1 MSNTKLSNDALL
13 LRINDLRTKI
23 VNEDIQKIAKNNSE
37 IEETFENYERLIWID
52 EGGVQAD
59 GTPRGVIK
67 KYQDAMYKYRE
78 KNI

>member
-1 MSNTKLSNDALL
+1 MTES
-13 LRINDLRTKI
+13 
-23 VNEDIQKIAKNNSE
+23 
-37 IEETFENYERLIWID
+37 ETFKNYERLIWID

-67 KYQDAMYKYRE
+67 KYQDAMYKYCE

>member
-1 MSNTKLSNDALL
+1 MYS
-13 LRINDLRTKI
+13 RPI
-23 VNEDIQKIAKNNSE
+23 VPSDFTVP
-37 IEETFENYERLIWID
+37 ETFENYERLIWID

-67 KYQDAMYKYRE
+67 KYQGAMYKYRE

>member
-1 MSNTKLSNDALL
+1 MPLNQTVVLVSH
-13 LRINDLRTKI
+13 
-23 VNEDIQKIAKNNSE
+23 VP
-37 IEETFENYERLIWID
+37 ETFENYERLIWID